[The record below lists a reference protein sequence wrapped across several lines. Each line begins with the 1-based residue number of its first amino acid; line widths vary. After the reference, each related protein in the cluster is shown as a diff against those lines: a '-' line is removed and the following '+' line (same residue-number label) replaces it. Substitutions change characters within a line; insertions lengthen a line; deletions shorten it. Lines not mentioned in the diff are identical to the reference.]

1 VKPTNKKV
9 KVLSVSGGL
18 LNLSLQQQD
27 QLQQQHG
34 PVAEEGLT

>member
-9 KVLSVSGGL
+9 WSVSGGL
-18 LNLSLQQQD
+18 LNLSLQQQQE